1 MNNQLPP
8 LGRTGRPT
16 MAQPLTQLEAN
27 RLRQSLGTK
36 LANEARSRGVAA
48 DPIRKQYIFTIFL
61 SRIFQNLDAPWVL
74 LGGNALLIRTG
85 GGRFTQDVDLAREEP
100 WTSPEDALSEL
111 RQLSSRPHHGDPFEF
126 ELYAVT
132 THREADPY
140 GYGIETAK
148 VKARARLGGQEFES
162 FSIDLS
168 TRRHLDAAVDQVPL
182 TPIIEHETLR
192 DLPSI
197 PTIPIE
203 NHLADKICAL
213 YELHGDDRAEAS
225 TRYRDLADVVRIVA
239 AIPFDA
245 GRLSTVLRREAGR
258 RQMELPDSLRA
269 PSEAW
274 VVGFPRSA
282 AGFAQYPREYWDLN
296 AALAFCDNCLDEIL
310 SGRRT
315 NGTWNP
321 DERSWQ

>member
-1 MNNQLPP
+1 
-8 LGRTGRPT
+8 

-61 SRIFQNLDAPWVL
+61 SRIFQDPDAPWVL

-85 GGRFTQDVDLAREEP
+85 GGRFTQDVDLARETP

-126 ELYAVT
+126 ELYSLT
-132 THREADPY
+132 TQREADPY
-140 GYGIETAK
+140 GYGTETAK
-148 VKARARLGGQEFES
+148 VKARALLGGQEFET
-162 FSIDLS
+162 FSIDL
-168 TRRHLDAAVDQVPL
+168 TPRRHVDAPVDQVAL
-182 TPIIEHETLR
+182 NPIIDHETLR
-192 DLPSI
+192 DLPSV
-197 PTIPIE
+197 PTAPIE
-203 NHLADKICAL
+203 HHLADKICAL
-213 YELHGDDRAEAS
+213 YERHGQDRDEAS

-245 GRLSTVLRREAGR
+245 ARLTTVLGREAGR
-258 RQMELPDSLRA
+258 RRLTLPNKVQE

-274 VVGFPRSA
+274 GVGFPRSA
-282 AGFAQYPREYWDLN
+282 AGFAEYPREYWDLN
-296 AALAFCDNCLDEIL
+296 FALTFCSTCLDEIL
-310 SGRRT
+310 DGERT
-315 NGTWNP
+315 SGTWDP
-321 DERSWQ
+321 DRRSWR